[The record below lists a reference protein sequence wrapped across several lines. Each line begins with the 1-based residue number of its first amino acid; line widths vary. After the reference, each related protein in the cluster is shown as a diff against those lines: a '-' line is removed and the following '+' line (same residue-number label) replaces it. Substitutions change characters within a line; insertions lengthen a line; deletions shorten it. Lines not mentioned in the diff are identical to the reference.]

1 MQNAPI
7 HARTHA
13 LARPTGRPLASGAK
27 DVFLLYWRRLSPVR
41 FDAVRAL
48 SERVAAFPGSLTQF
62 QQPALPVRVEECVRE
77 VVAVVLGDL
86 ERLVLDA
93 LVQIL
98 Q

>member
-1 MQNAPI
+1 MGDDFHLRVSIQ
-7 HARTHA
+7 
-13 LARPTGRPLASGAK
+13 
-27 DVFLLYWRRLSPVR
+27 VLSQ
-41 FDAVRAL
+41 
-48 SERVAAFPGSLTQF
+48 RVKAFPGSLTQF
-62 QQPALPVRVEECVRE
+62 QQPALPVWVEERVCE